1 MAQEPAVTA
10 EIAELEQRAL
20 RAAQAGRWQEAH
32 EGWQRLLALAPGHPR
47 ALDAV
52 GDHAFRRG
60 DLALARECYDK
71 LVQVDGRDPQQWV
84 NLAIVRQR
92 LGDQKGEEEAL
103 KGALTA
109 DPMDLLALLLKGD
122 LLDRHGRT
130 HEAARAYGAAA
141 AVAPP
146 MERLH
151 PDLRPAVAKA
161 AAYQRDYA
169 QRLATFLDERL
180 AEHAGAHSDDELRR
194 FRDSIDIFVGRK
206 KRYDSQP
213 MVYHYPHLAPIE
225 FFDRARF
232 AWLDAIEAATSGIRE
247 EFLEVL
253 RADEG
258 FAPYV
263 TYPPDV
269 PLNQWA
275 ELNNSPRWSAFHL
288 VRMGRRVEE
297 NAARCPRTMQAL
309 AAAPQPDMPGR
320 TPSAMFSLLK
330 PNTHIPPHT
339 GVTNARLVVHLPL
352 IVPEG
357 CAFRVGNDTREW
369 VPGKA
374 WVFDDTIEHEAWNR
388 SDKLRVVLIFDI
400 WHPDLTLAER
410 DMVRATMEGLAAFMG
425 EVSFEL

>member
-1 MAQEPAVTA
+1 MAQEPAMTA

-32 EGWQRLLALAPGHPR
+32 EGWRRLLALAPGHPR

-60 DLALARECYDK
+60 DLALARECYEK

-161 AAYQRDYA
+161 AAYQRDYT
-169 QRLATFLDERL
+169 QRLAAFLDERL
-180 AEHAGAHSDDELRR
+180 AEHGRAHSGDELRR
-194 FRDSIDIFVGRK
+194 FRESIDIFVGRK

-225 FFDRARF
+225 FFDRKRF
-232 AWLDAIEAATSGIRE
+232 AWLDAIEAATAGIRE

-253 RADEG
+253 RADQG

-288 VRMGRRVEE
+288 LKMGRRVEE